1 MASIGMPL
9 YHVPTMV
16 GAVHGPRVQVS
27 GSAPLAYLWGFR
39 ASISSS
45 FFNGATLRLK
55 LLQ

>member
-1 MASIGMPL
+1 
-9 YHVPTMV
+9 VPTMV